1 MRTGTTGEFKR
12 KTGAQPRRTTLL
24 PQSQQPLERWTNTQ
38 VVGGQKRRQLEA
50 SVWWWRLCDPRKDSP
65 VSMAY
70 EAGHRRWDI
79 ESKAFKERTQYYHLE
94 RGYPHEPV
102 VRLA

>member
-1 MRTGTTGEFKR
+1 
-12 KTGAQPRRTTLL
+12 
-24 PQSQQPLERWTNTQ
+24 
-38 VVGGQKRRQLEA
+38 
-50 SVWWWRLCDPRKDSP
+50 
-65 VSMAY
+65 MAY

-102 VRLA
+102 VRLAQMLILMLGFVL